1 MSIYPAW
8 RRDNNK
14 IGEKIDPIWF
24 VSDGTVWDPYRLST
38 SILIKGDIG
47 DYPYEGFYTRIA
59 NHGSLNGTIWGY
71 VSYED
76 TNESFRPSIDTAN
89 PKIGTGSLSF
99 PPGSNYNQYISFTS
113 NFYNAVDYTFESWF
127 YMPIALKPSFRF
139 YEFGSSGTDSRSV
152 AFCLSNTELGGSTTH
167 NIRFSTLPP
176 STNISNN
183 FNLLTATSS
192 IAANTWNHVVWQ
204 SIRRSSSDYVF
215 RIYIN
220 GILDAELIKI
230 DLYEYFLTGGGVMF
244 YNSSTSSGFNG
255 RIDEL
260 RETRNIARYK
270 TDKFLVQKIAYGT
283 VVDSVPTTFDPY
295 YQFNKLLLPMTG
307 INNSTI
313 FTDKSGWN
321 NAVTGYSGAV
331 ISTTEQKFSDGS
343 LALTAAGSRLEID
356 QTSATNSG
364 LSIINDPGDPNRS
377 IDFTIESWIYIS
389 SSGYG
394 PAIAITDTTA
404 RAFVL
409 KNGSTVKTLIGEYD
423 KSPSVTYL
431 ETGYTSIPA
440 NEWAHIAWSSTSG
453 VLRTYIN
460 GISIESRTNGMSN
473 SALLRIIGAQHHG
486 GGLDNHFDGY
496 IDDLRVT
503 IGAGR
508 YTGSNFA
515 LPMVQH
521 MNYPA

>member
-1 MSIYPAW
+1 MSIYPTW

-24 VSDGTVWDPYRLST
+24 VSDGAVWDPHIGST
-38 SILIKGDIG
+38 SVLIKGDIG
-47 DYPYEGFYTRIA
+47 DYPHEGFYTRIK
-59 NHGSLNGTIWGY
+59 NYGNLNNSIY
-71 VSYED
+71 SYISYQD
-76 TNESFRPSIDTAN
+76 TNTNFRPSIDTAN

-99 PPGSNYNQYISFTS
+99 APGSSYDQQLFFNSMFDIAS
-113 NFYNAVDYTFESWF
+113 DYTFESWF

-139 YEFGSSGTDSRSV
+139 YNSGYYVRNT
-152 AFCLSNTELGGSTTH
+152 AFCLSNTDLGGSTIHYVRTPLGVGTDMVEW
-167 NIRFSTLPP
+167 NDLMTSVSTL
-176 STNISNN
+176 
-183 FNLLTATSS
+183 
-192 IAANTWNHVVWQ
+192 AANTWNHVVWQ
-204 SIRRSSSDYVF
+204 SIRRSSTDYVF

-220 GILDAELIKI
+220 GILDAQLIKQ
-230 DLYEYFLTGGGVMF
+230 DLYEYYLTGDGNMF
-244 YNSSTSSGFNG
+244 LNSMTSSGFNG
-255 RIDEL
+255 RIDEM

-270 TDKFLVQKIAYGT
+270 ADKFLIQKITYGT
-283 VVDSVPTTFDPY
+283 VIDGPTAFDPY

-307 INNSTI
+307 IDNSTI
-313 FTDKSGWN
+313 FTDKSGWSN
-321 NAVTGYSGAV
+321 TVTGYSGAV

-364 LSIINDPGDPNRS
+364 LSIINDPGDTNKS
-377 IDFTIESWIYIS
+377 IDFTIESWIYVS

-394 PAIAITDTTA
+394 PAIAVTDTTA

-423 KSPSVTYL
+423 KSISATYL
-431 ETGYTSIPA
+431 ETGYNSIPA
-440 NEWAHIAWSSTSG
+440 NEWVHIAWSSTSG

-460 GISIESRTNGMSN
+460 GISIESRTNGMRD
-473 SALLRIIGAQHHG
+473 SALLSIIGAQHHG
-486 GGLDNHFDGY
+486 GGLDNHFNGY

-503 IGAGR
+503 IGASR
-508 YTGSNFA
+508 YTGSNFT
-515 LPMVQH
+515 LPIAQH